1 MTRRPPVGSGP
12 DSKEAVR
19 GFAARSVTENGRGVA
34 VTWTKGSLALVVTQ
48 GQRPTL
54 ERSATALIQAN
65 KALNFTTA

>member
-1 MTRRPPVGSGP
+1 M
-12 DSKEAVR
+12 
-19 GFAARSVTENGRGVA
+19 A

-54 ERSATALIQAN
+54 ERIATALIQAN